1 MWLLYGKELYK
12 QLMASEL
19 GTLEDIHT
27 YCTLFFKMLPSICVL
42 LFIIYYTTKIDISL
56 ELINFFLHF
65 IQNYNSI

>member
-42 LFIIYYTTKIDISL
+42 LFIIYYTTKSDISL
-56 ELINFFLHF
+56 
-65 IQNYNSI
+65 